1 MQLTSEQQR
10 IVRSSAARLAVQA
23 GAGAAKTTTLC
34 AYAQARPQSRVLYVA
49 FNKAIQLEAA
59 ARMPANVSARTT
71 HSLAWR
77 KARELFGDRA
87 GERVGSTYPSAV
99 SRAFGCTP
107 LAATAALQAIQKW
120 CGSLEVELA
129 AEHLPAEVASRLPNP
144 ASLVPLARAVWK
156 RMVDANAYSGSKAQG
171 FPIQTRHHFRCDT
184 ATEMAR

>member
-34 AYAQARPQSRVLYVA
+34 AYAHARPRSRVLYVA

-59 ARMPANVSARTT
+59 ARMPANVTARTT

-77 KARELFGDRA
+77 KTRELFGDRA
-87 GERVGSTYPSAV
+87 GERVGSTYPSTV

-129 AEHLPAEVASRLPNP
+129 AEHLPAEVASRLPDP
-144 ASLVPLARAVWK
+144 AALVALARAVWK
-156 RMVDANAYSGSKAQG
+156 RMVDANERELNLPHDG
-171 FPIQTRHHFRCDT
+171 
-184 ATEMAR
+184 